1 MSQPIA
7 TSTTPVIAPTPL
19 NLFNPVKPSS
29 HQRYGLQPVIEGPVR
44 VFLVDDHLLL
54 RDGIR
59 RLVEQMDGYEVCGQA
74 SSGTEFVRLVMQGNV
89 PHLVL
94 LDLNMPLM
102 NGEET
107 AMWLKSHHPQ
117 VRIIA
122 LSMYDDDRHV
132 IRMIRA
138 GASGYLLKNISPA
151 ELHTALDQVRSGV
164 FYCNQFVTMAMHKN
178 IVSDPD
184 DVAKLYSLHERH
196 LEFLRLCATELTYK
210 EIAHRMNLSV
220 RTVDGY
226 RDELFDRLKVRSRIG
241 LVLFALRNGLAD
253 VEGGN

>member
-1 MSQPIA
+1 MEQIA
-7 TSTTPVIAPTPL
+7 VNAPEPVTSLMPL
-19 NLFNPVKPSS
+19 NLYQPVKPSS
-29 HQRYGLQPVIEGPVR
+29 YLRPGHQPAISGMVR
-44 VFLVDDHLLL
+44 IFLVDDHLLL

-59 RLVEQMDGYEVCGQA
+59 RLVDQMDGYEVCGQA
-74 SSGTEFVRLVMQGNV
+74 GSGTEFVRLVMQGNV
-89 PHLVL
+89 PDMVL

-107 AMWLKSHHPQ
+107 AMWLKSKHPQ

-151 ELHTALDQVRSGV
+151 ELHTALDHVRSGV

-184 DVAKLYSLHERH
+184 DVAKMYSLTERH

-210 EIAHRMNLSV
+210 EIAHRMQLSV

-253 VEGGN
+253 VEGA